1 VISATDESDV
11 LMYDTAQT
19 QNGRM
24 KIQFQG
30 TEQLD
35 LTEHSKVWIDEVYY
49 DPDPSKSKMAIRM
62 AQGTARFASGFGG
75 KIKKANINITTPTAQ
90 ITVNGTDFT
99 TSIDEIGR
107 SLVILLPDKW
117 GAPSG
122 SILVSNAGG
131 QVLLDEAYQATMVS
145 TYDDSPTKP
154 IVVNG
159 ITPNLIDNLFIVSPP
174 EEVNKQ
180 VAEEQSSKENDTSNV
195 LDVDFLEFNDL
206 EEQYFEDDELEYT
219 ELDRDLLDV
228 DFLQDLLDVV
238 LDIDRKVGLDRQQS
252 NAFGVVRI
260 DGTLPGFDKDTQ
272 YSTIVDKGLGQI
284 WFYREVNGII
294 SIKLPMFAQASIRTI
309 TDEKESSI
317 QVGDG
322 SSLNITITQTN
333 LGEYMNIS
341 EKFRVWHEN
350 QIFGFQKA
358 MRLDDYHMYWLS
370 FSEGVILCLLFQWLI

>member
-1 VISATDESDV
+1 MQILTSFKKTITINFLLIGSLALGAEPIGQIIEQKGYAGLQRDGSQTILSASELPDV

-154 IVVNG
+154 VVVNG

-174 EEVNKQ
+174 EEVNEQ
-180 VAEEQSSKENDTSNV
+180 VAEEQSKSENDSNNV

-206 EEQYFEDDELEYT
+206 EENYFEDDELEYT

-252 NAFGVVRI
+252 QAFGVVRI

-294 SIKLPMFAQASIRTI
+294 SIKIPMFAQASIRTI

-333 LGEYMNIS
+333 
-341 EKFRVWHEN
+341 
-350 QIFGFQKA
+350 
-358 MRLDDYHMYWLS
+358 
-370 FSEGVILCLLFQWLI
+370 

>member
-1 VISATDESDV
+1 MQILTSFKKTITINFLLIGSLSGEPIGEIIEYKGSAGLQRDGESTLVSAETKPEV
-11 LMYDTAQT
+11 LMYDTAKT

-35 LTEHSKVWIDEVYY
+35 LTEHTKVWIDEVYY

-154 IVVNG
+154 VVVNG

-174 EEVNKQ
+174 EEVNEQ
-180 VAEEQSSKENDTSNV
+180 VAEEQSKSENDSNNV

-206 EEQYFEDDELEYT
+206 EENYFEDDELEYT

-252 NAFGVVRI
+252 QAFGVVRI

-294 SIKLPMFAQASIRTI
+294 SIKIPMFAQASIRTI

-333 LGEYMNIS
+333 
-341 EKFRVWHEN
+341 
-350 QIFGFQKA
+350 
-358 MRLDDYHMYWLS
+358 
-370 FSEGVILCLLFQWLI
+370 

>member
-1 VISATDESDV
+1 MQILTSFKKTITINFLLIGSLALGAEPIGQIIEQKGYAGLQRDGSQTILSASELPDV

-154 IVVNG
+154 VVVNG

-174 EEVNKQ
+174 EEVNEQ
-180 VAEEQSSKENDTSNV
+180 VAEEQSKSENDSSNV

-206 EEQYFEDDELEYT
+206 EEDYFEDDELEYT

-252 NAFGVVRI
+252 QAFGVVRI

-309 TDEKESSI
+309 TDEKESLI
-317 QVGDG
+317 KVGDG
-322 SSLNITITQTN
+322 SSINITITQQN
-333 LGEYMNIS
+333 
-341 EKFRVWHEN
+341 
-350 QIFGFQKA
+350 
-358 MRLDDYHMYWLS
+358 
-370 FSEGVILCLLFQWLI
+370 

>member
-1 VISATDESDV
+1 MQTLTSFKKTITINFLLIGSLAIAAEPIGEIVEQKGYAGLQRDGSETILSASELPDV

-19 QNGRM
+19 VNGRM
-24 KIQFQG
+24 KIQFKG
-30 TEQLD
+30 TEELD
-35 LTEHSKVWIDEVYY
+35 LTEHTKVWIDEVYY

-131 QVLLDEAYQATMVS
+131 EVLLDEAYQATMVS
-145 TYDDSPTKP
+145 TYDSSPTKP
-154 IVVNG
+154 VVVNG
-159 ITPNLIDNLFIVSPP
+159 ITPSLIDNLFIVSPP
-174 EEVNKQ
+174 DEVNEQ
-180 VAEEQSSKENDTSNV
+180 VAEEQRSNENDSNNV

-206 EEQYFEDDELEYT
+206 EENYFEDDELEYT

-238 LDIDRKVGLDRQQS
+238 LDIDRKVGIDREVS

-272 YSTIVDKGLGQI
+272 YNTIVDKGLGQI

-294 SIKLPMFAQASIRTI
+294 SIKLPIYAQANIRTV
-309 TDEKESSI
+309 TDEKESLI
-317 QVGDG
+317 RVGDG

-333 LGEYMNIS
+333 
-341 EKFRVWHEN
+341 
-350 QIFGFQKA
+350 
-358 MRLDDYHMYWLS
+358 
-370 FSEGVILCLLFQWLI
+370 

>member
-1 VISATDESDV
+1 MLTLTSYKKTITIVNLLLIGLVANANPIGEITEQKGYAGLQRDGEKTVISASELPDV

-24 KIQFQG
+24 KIVFSG
-30 TEQLD
+30 SEELD

-49 DPDPSKSKMAIRM
+49 DPDPSLSKMSLRM

-75 KIKKANINITTPTAQ
+75 KIKKANIDIRTPTAT
-90 ITVNGTDFT
+90 IAVRGTDFT
-99 TSIDEIGR
+99 TSIDELGR
-107 SLVILLPDKW
+107 SLVILLPDRW

-122 SILVSNAGG
+122 EVIVSNAGG
-131 QVLLDEAYQATMVS
+131 MVVLDEAYQATMVS

-154 IVVNG
+154 VVVNG

-174 EEVNKQ
+174 EEVKEAI
-180 VAEEQSSKENDTSNV
+180 AEEGSSGENDSKNI

-206 EEQYFEDDELEYT
+206 EEDYFEDDELEYT

-228 DFLQDLLDVV
+228 DFLQDLLDVIV
-238 LDIDRKVGLDRQQS
+238 GIDKKVGLDKQR
-252 NAFGVVRI
+252 NTAFGTVRI
-260 DGTLPGFDKDTQ
+260 EGTLPGFDKDSQ
-272 YSTIVDKGLGQI
+272 YNTIVDKGLGQI
-284 WFYREVNGII
+284 WFYREVQGII
-294 SIKLPMFAQASIRTI
+294 SIKIPMFAQATIRTI

-333 LGEYMNIS
+333 
-341 EKFRVWHEN
+341 
-350 QIFGFQKA
+350 
-358 MRLDDYHMYWLS
+358 
-370 FSEGVILCLLFQWLI
+370 

>member
-1 VISATDESDV
+1 MQILTSFKKTITINLLLIGSLHGEPIGEITEQTGYAGLQRDGETTVISASEMPEV

-30 TEQLD
+30 DEELD

-49 DPDPSKSKMAIRM
+49 DHDPSKSKMAIRM

-75 KIKKANINITTPTAQ
+75 KINKANINITTPTAQ
-90 ITVNGTDFT
+90 ITVRGTDFT

-107 SLVILLPDKW
+107 SLIILLPDKW

-122 SILVSNAGG
+122 EIVVSNAGG
-131 QVLLDEAYQATMVS
+131 SVTMNEAYQTTMVS

-154 IVVNG
+154 VVVNG
-159 ITPNLIDNLFIVSPP
+159 ITPNLIDNYFIVSPP
-174 EEVNKQ
+174 EEVTEQ
-180 VAEEQSSKENDTSNV
+180 ISEESGSENDSSNI

-206 EEQYFEDDELEYT
+206 EEDYFEDDELEYT

-238 LDIDRKVGLDRQQS
+238 LEIDRKVGIDRERQ
-252 NAFGVVRI
+252 AFGSVRI
-260 DGTLPGFDKDTQ
+260 QGTGSGFDKDTQ
-272 YSTIVDKGLGQI
+272 YNTIVDKGLGQI
-284 WFYREVNGII
+284 WFYREVNGVI
-294 SIKLPMFAQASIRTI
+294 SIRLPMFAQASIRTI
-309 TDEKESSI
+309 TDEKESLI

-322 SSLNITITQTN
+322 SSINITITQTN
-333 LGEYMNIS
+333 
-341 EKFRVWHEN
+341 
-350 QIFGFQKA
+350 
-358 MRLDDYHMYWLS
+358 
-370 FSEGVILCLLFQWLI
+370 

>member
-1 VISATDESDV
+1 MQILTSFKKTITINFLLIGSLSGEPIGEIIEYKGSAGLQRDGESTLVSAETKPEV
-11 LMYDTAQT
+11 LMYDTAKT

-35 LTEHSKVWIDEVYY
+35 LTEHTKVWIDEVYY

-154 IVVNG
+154 VVVNG

-174 EEVNKQ
+174 EEVNEQ
-180 VAEEQSSKENDTSNV
+180 VAEEQSKSENDSNNV

-206 EEQYFEDDELEYT
+206 EENYFEDDELEYT

-238 LDIDRKVGLDRQQS
+238 LDIDRKVGLDKQQS
-252 NAFGVVRI
+252 QAFGVVRI

-294 SIKLPMFAQASIRTI
+294 SIKIPMFAQATIRTI

-333 LGEYMNIS
+333 
-341 EKFRVWHEN
+341 
-350 QIFGFQKA
+350 
-358 MRLDDYHMYWLS
+358 
-370 FSEGVILCLLFQWLI
+370 

>member
-1 VISATDESDV
+1 MQILTSFKKTITINFLLIGSLALGAEPIGQIIEQKGYAGLQRDGSQTILSASELPDV

-154 IVVNG
+154 VVVNG

-174 EEVNKQ
+174 EEVNEQ
-180 VAEEQSSKENDTSNV
+180 VAEEQSKSENDSSNV

-206 EEQYFEDDELEYT
+206 EEDYFEDDELEYT

-252 NAFGVVRI
+252 QAFGVVRI

-284 WFYREVNGII
+284 WFYREVSGVI
-294 SIKLPMFAQASIRTI
+294 SIRIPVYAHAMIRTI

-333 LGEYMNIS
+333 
-341 EKFRVWHEN
+341 
-350 QIFGFQKA
+350 
-358 MRLDDYHMYWLS
+358 
-370 FSEGVILCLLFQWLI
+370 

>member
-1 VISATDESDV
+1 MEILILFRKILSTSFLLIGLISLVEAEPIGEIVEQKGYAGLQRDGATTIISATLLPEV
-11 LMYDTAQT
+11 LIYDTAQT

-24 KIQFQG
+24 KIRFQG
-30 TEQLD
+30 NEELD

-49 DPDPSKSKMAIRM
+49 DPDPSLSKMSLRM

-75 KIKKANINITTPTAQ
+75 KIRKANIDIRTPTAT
-90 ITVNGTDFT
+90 IAVRGTDFT
-99 TSIDEIGR
+99 TSIDELGR

-122 SILVSNAGG
+122 EVVVFNAGG
-131 QVLLDEAYQATMVS
+131 TVVLDEAYQATMVS

-154 IVVNG
+154 VVVNG

-174 EEVNKQ
+174 EEVKQ
-180 VAEEQSSKENDTSNV
+180 AIAEESGSNENDGGNI

-206 EEQYFEDDELEYT
+206 EEDYFEDDELEYT

-228 DFLQDLLDVV
+228 DFLQDLLDVIV
-238 LDIDRKVGLDRQQS
+238 GIDRRVGLDKTS
-252 NAFGVVRI
+252 STAFGTVRI

-284 WFYREVNGII
+284 WFYREVSGVI
-294 SIKLPMFAQASIRTI
+294 SIRIPVYAHAMIRTI

-322 SSLNITITQTN
+322 SSINITITQTN
-333 LGEYMNIS
+333 
-341 EKFRVWHEN
+341 
-350 QIFGFQKA
+350 
-358 MRLDDYHMYWLS
+358 
-370 FSEGVILCLLFQWLI
+370 

>member
-1 VISATDESDV
+1 MQTLTSFKKTITINFLLIGSLAIAAEPIGEIVEQKGYAGLQRDGSETILSASELPDV

-19 QNGRM
+19 VNGRM
-24 KIQFQG
+24 KIQFKG
-30 TEQLD
+30 TEELD
-35 LTEHSKVWIDEVYY
+35 LTEHTKVWIDEVYY

-131 QVLLDEAYQATMVS
+131 EVLLDEAYQATMVS
-145 TYDDSPTKP
+145 TYDSSPTKP
-154 IVVNG
+154 VVVNG
-159 ITPNLIDNLFIVSPP
+159 ITPSLIDNLFIVSPP
-174 EEVNKQ
+174 DEVNEQ
-180 VAEEQSSKENDTSNV
+180 VAEEQRSNENDSNNV

-206 EEQYFEDDELEYT
+206 EENYFEDDELEYT

-238 LDIDRKVGLDRQQS
+238 LDIDRKVGIDREVS

-260 DGTLPGFDKDTQ
+260 DGTLPGFDKATQ
-272 YSTIVDKGLGQI
+272 YNTIVDKGLGQI

-294 SIKLPMFAQASIRTI
+294 SIKLPIYAQANIRTV
-309 TDEKESSI
+309 TDEKESLI
-317 QVGDG
+317 RVGDG

-333 LGEYMNIS
+333 
-341 EKFRVWHEN
+341 
-350 QIFGFQKA
+350 
-358 MRLDDYHMYWLS
+358 
-370 FSEGVILCLLFQWLI
+370 

>member
-1 VISATDESDV
+1 MQILTSYKKTLLINILLIGSLSGEPIGEITEYKGYAGLQRDGENSVVLADSEPEV

-24 KIQFQG
+24 KIQFLG
-30 TEQLD
+30 DEELD

-75 KIKKANINITTPTAQ
+75 KINKANINITTPTAQ
-90 ITVNGTDFT
+90 ITVRGTDFT

-107 SLVILLPDKW
+107 SLIILLPDKW
-117 GAPSG
+117 GGPSG
-122 SILVSNAGG
+122 EIVVSNAGG
-131 QVLLDEAYQATMVS
+131 SVTMNEAYQTTMVS

-154 IVVNG
+154 VVVNG
-159 ITPNLIDNLFIVSPP
+159 ITPSLIDNYFIVSPP
-174 EEVNKQ
+174 EEVQDQ
-180 VAEEQSSKENDTSNV
+180 VAEESSSENDSSNI

-206 EEQYFEDDELEYT
+206 EEDYFEDDELEYT
-219 ELDRDLLDV
+219 ELDRDLLDI

-238 LDIDRKVGLDRQQS
+238 LEIDRKVGIDRERA
-252 NAFGVVRI
+252 AFGSVRI
-260 DGTLPGFDKDTQ
+260 EGTTSGFDKDTQ
-272 YSTIVDKGLGQI
+272 YNTIVDKGLGQI

-294 SIKLPMFAQASIRTI
+294 SIKIPMFAQASIRTV

-317 QVGDG
+317 RVGDG

-333 LGEYMNIS
+333 
-341 EKFRVWHEN
+341 
-350 QIFGFQKA
+350 
-358 MRLDDYHMYWLS
+358 
-370 FSEGVILCLLFQWLI
+370 

>member
-1 VISATDESDV
+1 MQILTLFKKTITITSILLIGSVNLYADSIGEITEQKGYAGLQRDGSTTILSASELPDV

-24 KIQFQG
+24 KIKFIG
-30 TEQLD
+30 EEELD

-49 DPDPSKSKMAIRM
+49 DPDPSLSKMSLRM

-75 KIKKANINITTPTAQ
+75 KIKKANIDIRTPTAT
-90 ITVNGTDFT
+90 IAVRGTDFT
-99 TSIDEIGR
+99 TSIDELGR
-107 SLVILLPDKW
+107 SLVILLPDRF

-122 SILVSNAGG
+122 EVVVFNAGG
-131 QVLLDEAYQATMVS
+131 EVTLNEAYQATMVS

-154 IVVNG
+154 VVVNG

-174 EEVNKQ
+174 EEVKEAI
-180 VAEEQSSKENDTSNV
+180 AEEGGSGENDSKNI

-206 EEQYFEDDELEYT
+206 EEDYFEDDELEYT

-228 DFLQDLLDVV
+228 DFLQDLLDVIV
-238 LDIDRKVGLDRQQS
+238 GIDRKVGLDRQR
-252 NAFGVVRI
+252 NTAFGTVRI
-260 DGTLPGFDKDTQ
+260 EGTLPGFDKDSQ
-272 YSTIVDKGLGQI
+272 YNTIVDKGLGQI
-284 WFYREVNGII
+284 WFYREVQGII
-294 SIKLPMFAQASIRTI
+294 SIKIPMFAQASIRTI

-333 LGEYMNIS
+333 
-341 EKFRVWHEN
+341 
-350 QIFGFQKA
+350 
-358 MRLDDYHMYWLS
+358 
-370 FSEGVILCLLFQWLI
+370 

>member
-1 VISATDESDV
+1 MQILTSFRKTLASSVLLIGLATVTVAEPIGNIIEYKGSAGLQRDGENSIVSANTEPDV

-24 KIQFQG
+24 KIQFLG
-30 TEQLD
+30 DEELD

-75 KIKKANINITTPTAQ
+75 KIKKSNINISTPTAQ
-90 ITVNGTDFT
+90 IAVVGTDFT

-117 GAPSG
+117 GNPSG
-122 SILVSNAGG
+122 KIIVSNAGG
-131 QVLLDEAYQATMVS
+131 TVTLEEAYQATMVS

-154 IVVNG
+154 VTVSG
-159 ITPNLIDNLFIVSPP
+159 INVGMIDNMFIVNPP
-174 EEVNKQ
+174 EEVKEQ
-180 VAEEQSSKENDTSNV
+180 VAEESSTNENDNSNI

-206 EEQYFEDDELEYT
+206 EEDYFEDDELEYT

-238 LDIDRKVGLDRQQS
+238 LEIDKKVGINVERKSDP
-252 NAFGVVRI
+252 FGVARI
-260 DGTLPGFDKDTQ
+260 QGTGFGFDKDTQ
-272 YSTIVDKGLGQI
+272 YNTIVDKGLGQI
-284 WFYREVNGII
+284 WFYREVQGII
-294 SIKLPMFAQASIRTI
+294 SIKIPIFAQANIRTI

-333 LGEYMNIS
+333 
-341 EKFRVWHEN
+341 
-350 QIFGFQKA
+350 
-358 MRLDDYHMYWLS
+358 
-370 FSEGVILCLLFQWLI
+370 